1 MAKRRSSR
9 IGTERKTIIQR
20 SREMSSQEKAIYHQ
34 IAGAGKSRVKRK
46 FFELSD
52 GDIEAI
58 AKRLDAGVTLAVQR
72 AS

>member
-1 MAKRRSSR
+1 MAKTGARRPAAVSFR
-9 IGTERKTIIQR
+9 QR
-20 SREMSSQEKAIYHQ
+20 SRNKGTEEKAIYHQ
-34 IAGAGKSRVKRK
+34 VAGAGKSRVLRK